1 MLTCLQPVLNQTRN
15 ALLGAQ
21 LCCMGA
27 RRSRHLPRHLYP
39 AHAPLQN
46 VLQLTA
52 PLLPFFTLLGAT
64 PADRRRAIRR
74 KLFDRRLAL
83 QLQNRELQH
92 HRLAVFAESTSTS
105 SPPPHTQPGAP
116 GVFSASRLGSSHLGA
131 TGAGEGEGVAAV
143 GSRQQTQ
150 IFSDLLPAADRMH
163 GTAGACH
170 SAYAN
175 QAIQRPQ

>member
-1 MLTCLQPVLNQTRN
+1 MVQGER
-15 ALLGAQ
+15 
-21 LCCMGA
+21 LCC
-27 RRSRHLPRHLYP
+27 RLPGHLYP

-105 SPPPHTQPGAP
+105 SPPPTHNQEPPECSAP
-116 GVFSASRLGSSHLGA
+116 AGWAAHIWGPLELVKAKAWLQSAA
-131 TGAGEGEGVAAV
+131 
-143 GSRQQTQ
+143 GSRHRSSVICCPPPIECMARQA
-150 IFSDLLPAADRMH
+150 LA
-163 GTAGACH
+163 TAHMPTKPSNAH
-170 SAYAN
+170 NS
-175 QAIQRPQ
+175 